1 MKGDVEECDEVAAVP
16 PKGPAVIELLS
27 TDRLNEE
34 KLRNA
39 WETFHRKKPL
49 NILTPEHSVFLTTA
63 DDVPVNVPV

>member
-27 TDRLNEE
+27 IDRLNEE

-39 WETFHRKKPL
+39 WETFHRKKPS
-49 NILTPEHSVFLTTA
+49 IS
-63 DDVPVNVPV
+63 